1 MCQTVT
7 NPTLLLYNA
16 LPNSNFLKA
25 CSSSTTISEL
35 LVSSLQAFLQV
46 SKLIFRGGLTYP
58 LSNIFYP
65 NLFFDLSSSRA
76 VEVFRPQVRKEG
88 RAPLGA
94 FDPIL

>member
-46 SKLIFRGGLTYP
+46 SKLIFRGRT
-58 LSNIFYP
+58 
-65 NLFFDLSSSRA
+65 NLPSEQHLL
-76 VEVFRPQVRKEG
+76 PQ
-88 RAPLGA
+88 L
-94 FDPIL
+94 ILRSLFITSC